1 MVMASSGIEHG
12 NGKSTMWFDDSRI
25 KTSIDSG
32 LIQLPCFI
40 TRGYQFTWGVEWLL
54 KVDVDGCYIEVI
66 SIVNGV

>member
-1 MVMASSGIEHG
+1 
-12 NGKSTMWFDDSRI
+12 MWFDDSRI

-66 SIVNGV
+66 YIVNGV